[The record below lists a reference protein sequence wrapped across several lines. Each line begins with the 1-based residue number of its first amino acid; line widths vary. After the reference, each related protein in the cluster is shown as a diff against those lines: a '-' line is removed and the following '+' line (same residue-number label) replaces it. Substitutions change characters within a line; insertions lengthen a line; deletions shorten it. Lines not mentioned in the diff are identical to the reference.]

1 MIPEKELCLLMASSK
16 RDANGDM
23 VLDLDAATDE
33 IIKIAKEYYW
43 APFNVVDGDLYQ
55 L

>member
-1 MIPEKELCLLMASSK
+1 MIPEKEYYLLMACSK
-16 RDANGDM
+16 RDEDGDL
-23 VLDLDAATDE
+23 VLDLDLATDE

-43 APFNVVDGDLYQ
+43 APFNVANGDLYQ

>member
-1 MIPEKELCLLMASSK
+1 MIPEKELYLLMAFSK
-16 RDANGDM
+16 RDENGDM
-23 VLDLDAATDE
+23 VLDLNMATDE

-43 APFNVVDGDLYQ
+43 APFNVVNGDLYQ